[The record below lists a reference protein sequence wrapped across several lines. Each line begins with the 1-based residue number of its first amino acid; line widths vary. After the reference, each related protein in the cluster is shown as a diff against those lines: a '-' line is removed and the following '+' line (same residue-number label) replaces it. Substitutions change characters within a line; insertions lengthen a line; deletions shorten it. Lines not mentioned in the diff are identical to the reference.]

1 MKILK
6 RIFAV
11 VALATAVLIA
21 NADDLDWM
29 EKCPDKYLPAMTK
42 QIISRESS
50 VNQGEEAFMDFI
62 PKFRTN
68 KAFRNSRI
76 KYTGTD
82 EDQKEMFTNSVKL
95 FENWSIIKGARKN
108 TRCDKS
114 WGSWNVVSAD
124 EICFSYNDDLPCDE
138 WGGGGVVARFQR
150 IDGKWYLTGLMI
162 AG

>member
-1 MKILK
+1 MKIFK
-6 RIFAV
+6 RLLAV
-11 VALATAVLIA
+11 VALATAVLTL
-21 NADDLDWM
+21 NADDWAWM
-29 EKCPDKYLPAMTK
+29 EKCPEKYLPAMTK
-42 QIISRESS
+42 QVISRESP

-76 KYTGTD
+76 KYDGTD
-82 EDQKEMFTNSVKL
+82 EDQKEMFTNMVNW

-114 WGSWNVVSAD
+114 WGSWNIISAD
-124 EICFSYNDDLPCDE
+124 EICFRYMDDLPCDE
-138 WGGGGVVARFQR
+138 FGGGSVDARFQR
-150 IDGKWYLTGLMI
+150 IDGKWYLTNLSI